1 MTPATTPAQ
10 LDAAL
15 RWRYATK
22 AFDNRPIPADQWKT
36 LEQSLQLAPSSYGL
50 QPWKFFIVADPAKR
64 ALLRPHS
71 WGQSQVTDASHL
83 VVFTRQTSVTE
94 ADVQAFFDQM
104 VSERRADPS
113 KLEPYRQLMV
123 DNVAKGMSAERQRE
137 WAARQV
143 YIALGQF
150 MTAAAVLGLD
160 TCPLEGIDPA
170 KYDEILGL
178 KGTRYE
184 TVVACAAGYRSAED
198 KYAGLAK
205 IRRPLDQVVARV

>member
-1 MTPATTPAQ
+1 VVT
-10 LDAAL
+10 
-15 RWRYATK
+15 
-22 AFDNRPIPADQWKT
+22 
-36 LEQSLQLAPSSYGL
+36 
-50 QPWKFFIVADPAKR
+50 DPAKR
-64 ALLRPHS
+64 ALLRPNS

-104 VSERRADPS
+104 VSERKADPS
-113 KLEPYRQLMV
+113 KLEPYRQMMV
-123 DNVAKGMSAERQRE
+123 QNVAQGMPAERQRE

-150 MTAAAVLGLD
+150 MTAAAVLGVD

-178 KGTRYE
+178 KGTRHE
-184 TVVACAAGYRSAED
+184 TVVACAAGYRSADD
-198 KYAGLAK
+198 KYAGMAK
-205 IRRPLDQVVARV
+205 VRRPLDQVVVRV